1 MKNKVSVIL
10 FLILALV
17 LCISCKEDKRE
28 LDNPLAGQWQL
39 TEWIDAG
46 GQLYAN
52 QDIQIYYRFQLGLI
66 DFHKVSL
73 PDGFSHACFENK
85 NGLIRIHSPY
95 EYAGAGHSNLLPMST
110 LFMYGVPQDGIFRIE
125 ELTSKKMVLSS
136 PSVGML
142 SFRKY

>member
-66 DFHKVSL
+66 AFHKVSQ
-73 PDGFSHACFENK
+73 PDGFIHARFENK
-85 NGLIRIHSPY
+85 DGAICIYSPF
-95 EYAGAGHSNLLPMST
+95 EYAGSGHSNILPMNT
-110 LFMYGVPQDGIFRIE
+110 LQKYGVPQDGKMKIE
-125 ELTSKKMVLSS
+125 ELTSRKLVLSN
-136 PSVGML
+136 PDVGTL